1 MSKEHASTPS
11 RILVVQG
18 HPDARSD
25 HFCYALADAYIK
37 GTHETGHEVNL
48 ITVSKLNFSL
58 LHSKEEWEN
67 ETPSIDIRK
76 AQNDIERAE
85 HIVIFYP
92 LWLGSMPA
100 LLKAFFEQTLRPG
113 FAIDTKKNGKGWDKL
128 LNGKSARIVIT
139 MGMPAMIYR
148 WYFRAHSLKSL
159 ERNVLGFCGIKPIKE
174 NLIGMVEE
182 ENEAKHKKWLE
193 KMHVL
198 GRKGI

>member
-1 MSKEHASTPS
+1 MSKTHATTAS

-18 HPDARSD
+18 HPDASAN
-25 HFCYALADAYIK
+25 HFCSALANAYIK
-37 GTHETGHEVNL
+37 GAQETGHEINL
-48 ITVSKLNFSL
+48 LAVSKLKFPL

-67 ETPSIDIRK
+67 EAPSIDIRK
-76 AQNDIERAE
+76 TQSEIECAD

-113 FAIDTKKNGKGWDKL
+113 FAIDTKNNGKGWDKRL
-128 LNGKSARIVIT
+128 HGKSTRIVIT

-174 NLIGMVEE
+174 SLIGMVEE
-182 ENEAKHKKWLE
+182 ENDAKHKKWLD
-193 KMHVL
+193 KMHTL
-198 GRKGI
+198 GRKGA